1 MIQHR
6 QPAREITTVKIA
18 AEPPEQPHQDARRW
32 QDEMNDLVTDPR
44 ELLKLLQLNPEQ
56 LPQLAAASAL
66 FQLRVPR
73 PYLSRIRPGDPEDP
87 LLLQVLPTGR
97 ELQPTPGFSDDP
109 LEEANANPIPGVVH
123 KYRGRLLLITAGQC
137 AVNCRYCFR
146 RAFPYGDNHL
156 NRQQWQQALDYI
168 RTQAELREV
177 ILSGGDP
184 LVLSDRQLSW
194 LGAELAQI
202 PQLDKLR
209 IHTRLPLVAP
219 SRITQEFLDWF
230 AGSRLKPVLVLHCN
244 HANEIDRE
252 VRQALGK
259 LKAAGVTLLNQSVLL
274 RGVND
279 SEDALAALSETL
291 FDAGVL
297 PYYLHQLD
305 RVQGAAHFEVSDER
319 ARALVESI
327 RQRLPGYLVPRLV
340 REVPAEKSKT
350 PL

>member
-6 QPAREITTVKIA
+6 QPTREITAVEIA
-18 AEPPEQPHQDARRW
+18 SDTPERSAARRW
-32 QDEMNDLVTDPR
+32 QDEMADLVTDPA
-44 ELLKLLQLNPEQ
+44 ELLALLQLDSAQ
-56 LPQLAAASAL
+56 LPQLRAAAGL

-73 PYLSRIRPGDPEDP
+73 PYLQRIRPGDPRDP
-87 LLLQVLPTGR
+87 LLLQVLPGAA
-97 ELQPTPGFSDDP
+97 ELDTTPGYSDDP
-109 LEEANANPIPGVVH
+109 LEEANANPVPGVVH

-156 NRQQWQQALDYI
+156 NRNQWQQALDYI
-168 RTQAELREV
+168 RGQADLREV

-184 LVLSDRQLSW
+184 LVLSDRQLGW
-194 LGAELAQI
+194 LAGELASI

-209 IHTRLPLVAP
+209 VHTRLPIVAP
-219 SRITQEFLDWF
+219 SRVTDALVDWF

-252 VRQALGK
+252 VRAALAK
-259 LKAAGVTLLNQSVLL
+259 LRAAGVTLLNQSVLL

-279 SEDALAALSETL
+279 SEEALAQLSETL

-305 RVQGAAHFEVSDER
+305 RVQGAAHFEVADDR
-319 ARALVESI
+319 ARALIAGI
-327 RQRLPGYLVPRLV
+327 RNRLPGYLVPKLV
-340 REVPAEKSKT
+340 REVPAELSKS
-350 PL
+350 PV